1 MSINTE
7 LKGTTATSSSQ
18 GIEYREYD
26 WGDWITGTK
35 EQLQELGLGVGLAY
49 PGEPGGKTKLKVRD
63 TRSYVAEISCSD
75 HDDGTFTAR
84 IEFPERPG
92 RPYPDFLS
100 AFSGVKKREHY
111 RFDEYLGSAEAL
123 AAAGLVRIEQLPGQP
138 GMRRMRVTIFPDG
151 TIPSGAPT
159 ANYSEAR
166 LPGARCIER
175 VGVQK
180 YSVKINVPE
189 EEQTRRLADEKAAI
203 AAWEREVRALPRP
216 PRLGDTTPP
225 LLANQPVRGHL
236 RLVWSAA

>member
-7 LKGTTATSSSQ
+7 LKGATATSSSR

-49 PGEPGGKTKLKVRD
+49 PGESGSKKRLKVRD
-63 TRSYVAEISCSD
+63 SRGYVAEISCSD
-75 HDDGTFTAR
+75 HGNGTFTAR
-84 IEFPERPG
+84 IKFPERPG
-92 RPYPDFLS
+92 RPYPDLLP
-100 AFSGVKKREHY
+100 ALPGIRKREHY
-111 RFDEYLGSAEAL
+111 RFDEYVGSAEAL
-123 AAAGLVRIEQLPGQP
+123 AVAGLVCIEQLPGQP
-138 GMRRMRVTIFPDG
+138 GMRRGRVTIFPDG

-159 ANYSEAR
+159 ANHSEAR
-166 LPGARCIER
+166 LPGARRIER
-175 VGVQK
+175 VGARN
-180 YSVKINVPE
+180 YSIQINVPK
-189 EEQTRRLADEKAAI
+189 EEQNRRLADAQAAI

-225 LLANQPVRGHL
+225 VLANQPTRGHL